1 MLEELKERVCQ
12 ANLLLPKYD
21 LVKFTWGNV
30 SEITEDRKYIVIKP
44 SGVEYDQMKASDM
57 VVVDMDGN
65 VVEGDLK
72 PSSDTPTHI
81 ELYKSFPE
89 ISGITHTHSRW
100 ATIMAQAKLDV
111 KASGTTHADYFY
123 GPVPVTRDMT
133 KEEIEGEYEKNTGLV
148 IIETFK
154 ERNIKANE
162 VPAVLVANHGPFTFG
177 KNAGDSVF
185 HSVVLEEVAF
195 MDWHLESL
203 GKKDSMSQNLL
214 DKHYLRKH
222 GENSYYGQN

>member
-1 MLEELKERVCQ
+1 
-12 ANLLLPKYD
+12 
-21 LVKFTWGNV
+21 
-30 SEITEDRKYIVIKP
+30 
-44 SGVEYDQMKASDM
+44 MKASDM

>member
-195 MDWHLESL
+195 MDWHLKSL

>member
-12 ANLLLPKYD
+12 ANLLLPKYG

-44 SGVEYDQMKASDM
+44 SGVEYDQMKAKDM

-111 KASGTTHADYFY
+111 KAAGTTHADYFY

-148 IIETFK
+148 IIETFE
-154 ERNIKANE
+154 ERNIKADQ

>member
-1 MLEELKERVCQ
+1 MFEELKERVYQ

-44 SGVEYDQMKASDM
+44 SGVEYDQMKVSDM

-65 VVEGDLK
+65 VIEGKLK

-111 KASGTTHADYFY
+111 KAVGTTHADYFY
-123 GPVPVTRDMT
+123 GPIPVTRDMT

-154 ERNIKANE
+154 ERNIKADQ

-177 KNAGDSVF
+177 KDAGDSVF
-185 HSVVLEEVAF
+185 HSVVLEEAAF

-203 GKKDSMSQNLL
+203 GKKDSMSQDLL

>member
-1 MLEELKERVCQ
+1 MFEELKERVYQ

-30 SEITEDRKYIVIKP
+30 SEITEDRQYIVIKP
-44 SGVEYDQMKASDM
+44 SGVEYDRLKASDL

-81 ELYKSFPE
+81 ELYKSFTE
-89 ISGITHTHSRW
+89 ISAITHTHSRW
-100 ATIMAQAKLDV
+100 ATIMSQAKLDL
-111 KASGTTHADYFY
+111 KAAGTTHADYFY

-133 KEEIEGEYEKNTGLV
+133 KEEIEGEYEKNTGHV

-154 ERNIKANE
+154 ERNIKADE
-162 VPAVLVANHGPFTFG
+162 VPAVLVANHGPFSFG
-177 KNAGDSVF
+177 KDAGDSVF
-185 HSVVLEEVAF
+185 HSVVLEEVALMGF
-195 MDWHLESL
+195 HLESI
-203 GKKDSMSQNLL
+203 GKDEPMSQNLL